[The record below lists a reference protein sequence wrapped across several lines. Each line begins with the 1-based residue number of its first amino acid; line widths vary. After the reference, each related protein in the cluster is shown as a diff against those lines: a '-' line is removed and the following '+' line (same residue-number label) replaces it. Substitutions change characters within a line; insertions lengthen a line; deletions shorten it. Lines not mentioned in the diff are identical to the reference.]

1 MRLIPR
7 QNQIAHSWVAPSS
20 SYTDSF
26 PSARPSVLDGPWSLL
41 TAAARGACCVSA
53 AKQRALL
60 FRSQLEHI
68 AYQKI
73 GVVLRISMDTRREPP
88 GENPA
93 TTFAMKQTGRH
104 SSPRSDFG
112 RVCDPAGSPRRL
124 QALASQQEIRRAGVF
139 VVSRIACRIA
149 FQARRRPAGE

>member
-1 MRLIPR
+1 MRLIQR
-7 QNQIAHSWVAPSS
+7 QNQIAQSWVAPSS
-20 SYTDSF
+20 SFTDSF
-26 PSARPSVLDGPWSLL
+26 PSARPSGLDGWWSLL
-41 TAAARGACCVSA
+41 TAAARGACRMSA

-73 GVVLRISMDTRREPP
+73 GMVLRISMETRRERP

-93 TTFAMKQTGRH
+93 ATFAMEQAGGH

-112 RVCDPAGSPRRL
+112 RVGDPAGGPRRL

-139 VVSRIACRIA
+139 VVSRIARRMA
-149 FQARRRPAGE
+149 FQARRRRAGE